1 VKNCEILV
9 IGAGAVGVF
18 FHSRL
23 AKANENAN
31 VSVIARSDYDHVKAH
46 GYNICSPDGDMH
58 FMPSAVFRN
67 VSDYDRKAD
76 FIIVCTK
83 VLPGIDLPELIRPAV
98 SKSTSIV
105 LIQNGINIES
115 GVAAAFPD
123 NELISGIAYVGV
135 ARSQAGRIEHT
146 DGGRLKLGVYPQG
159 RSKKL
164 ETLAE
169 MYRKSGIP
177 TEIFNDIIRVRWEKL
192 VWNTS
197 YNPVS
202 VLTRSNTAQIMNDPD
217 SEKLIHGIMEEICLI
232 AEAAGWKQRDGI
244 VDEMLA
250 YTRQFRPYK
259 PSMLVDYEQGRKMEI
274 EAIIGN
280 PLRTAQHY
288 GINVPHIQSVYA
300 IIKLLSLSNT
310 KI

>member
-1 VKNCEILV
+1 MKNCEILV

-23 AKANENAN
+23 AEANKNAN
-31 VSVIARSDYDHVKAH
+31 VSVVGRSDYDHVKAH
-46 GYNICSPDGDMH
+46 GYKISSPDGDMH
-58 FMPSAVFRN
+58 FVPSAVFRD

-76 FIIVCTK
+76 FVIVCTK
-83 VLPGIDLPELIRPAV
+83 VLPGINLPELIRPAV
-98 SKSTSIV
+98 SEGTSIV
-105 LIQNGINIES
+105 LIQNGIDIEADI
-115 GVAAAFPD
+115 AAAFPG

-146 DGGRLKLGVYPQG
+146 DGGKLKLGVYPQG
-159 RSKKL
+159 RSEKL

-169 MYRKSGIP
+169 MYRKSDIP
-177 TEIFNDIIRVRWEKL
+177 TELFDDIIRVRWEKL

-217 SEKLIHGIMEEICLI
+217 GETLVRRIMEEICLI

-259 PSMLVDYEQGRKMEI
+259 PSMLVDYEHGREMEI

-280 PLRTAQHY
+280 PLRIAQRY
-288 GINVPHIQSVYA
+288 GIDAPHIRSVYA
-300 IIKLLSLSNT
+300 MIRLLSH
-310 KI
+310 KGIKA